1 VEVSELPLDARL
13 VAVLKER
20 GVGRLFPPQVEA
32 VRAGI
37 FDGRS
42 VLLCTATASG
52 KSLLAEVA
60 AVKAGLEGRMALY
73 AVPLKALAYE
83 KLVHFSYYRGLVKV
97 GVSTGDFDSDDRRL
111 HEFDVVVVTYEK
123 LDSLLRHRPS
133 WLGLV
138 GVVVVDEIHYL
149 GDPRRGPVLES
160 IVAKL
165 RHLGLKTQFIGLS
178 ATVGNAGE
186 VAAWLGAR
194 LVESSWRPVPL
205 REGVYHGG
213 MIRFS
218 DGSTRS
224 VNAPGDAEVALAVD
238 AVAGG
243 GQALV
248 FTNSRGSTVR
258 LAKAVAKAV
267 EAAGL
272 VPRGAKALAEEVL
285 RASSSKIIGRE
296 LADLVARGVA
306 FHNAGL
312 ELEVRRLVEDGFRR
326 GLLKVVVSTTT
337 LAAGVNLPARRVV
350 VADYERFDPA
360 LGREEIPVLEY
371 RQMAGRAGRPGL
383 DPYGEAVLVA
393 RSRGEAEYLMERY
406 VKGQVEGVR
415 SHILSEPNL
424 RAHVL
429 GAVGGGYAK
438 SLDDL
443 VDFFSNTLGAAQ
455 MKTPLKS
462 SILRSKI
469 GGVVEELVEWG
480 FLERDGDFV
489 YATEL
494 GRQVARLYLDP
505 EVAAGYIRL
514 IKSLR
519 AGNVPAYLYVVLT
532 APDFPRVRRGKA
544 DKRVAEGILAALDV
558 EEDEEFEDLART
570 ASMLMAWIEE
580 VDEDVIYEKFDVAP
594 GDLRVYVDL
603 FQWLGNAAAKLAR
616 LMGREEHGRRLEVVT
631 ARVVYGVREELLGL
645 VTTLR
650 GVGRVRARTLYNF
663 GYRTLEDIARA
674 TVREIASLP
683 GFGEKLAESVIEQAR
698 QMLAEG
704 LRGEV

>member
-1 VEVSELPLDARL
+1 LDARL
-13 VAVLKER
+13 IAVLKER
-20 GVGRLFPPQVEA
+20 GVERLFPPQVEA

-83 KLVHFSYYRGLVKV
+83 KLVHFSYYRWLVKV

-123 LDSLLRHRPS
+123 LDSLLRHRPN

-213 MIRFS
+213 TIRFS
-218 DGSTRS
+218 DGSTRR

-393 RSRGEAEYLMERY
+393 RSKREAEYLMERY
-406 VKGQVEGVR
+406 VRGQVEGVR
-415 SHILSEPNL
+415 SHILAEPNL

-455 MKTPLKS
+455 MKTSLKL

-514 IKSLR
+514 INSLR

-532 APDFPRVRRGKA
+532 APDFPRVRRGRA
-544 DKRVAEGILAALDV
+544 DKRVVEGILAALDV

-616 LMGREEHGRRLEVVT
+616 LVGREEHGRRLEVVT

-645 VTTLR
+645 VTSLR

>member
-1 VEVSELPLDARL
+1 
-13 VAVLKER
+13 
-20 GVGRLFPPQVEA
+20 
-32 VRAGI
+32 
-37 FDGRS
+37 
-42 VLLCTATASG
+42 
-52 KSLLAEVA
+52 
-60 AVKAGLEGRMALY
+60 
-73 AVPLKALAYE
+73 
-83 KLVHFSYYRGLVKV
+83 
-97 GVSTGDFDSDDRRL
+97 
-111 HEFDVVVVTYEK
+111 
-123 LDSLLRHRPS
+123 
-133 WLGLV
+133 
-138 GVVVVDEIHYL
+138 VVDEIHYL

-213 MIRFS
+213 VIRFS
-218 DGSTRS
+218 DGSTRR

-248 FTNSRGSTVR
+248 FTNSRGSTVK

-285 RASSSKIIGRE
+285 RASSSRIIGRE

-326 GLLKVVVSTTT
+326 GLLKAVVSTTT

-350 VADYERFDPA
+350 IADYGRFDPA

-393 RSRGEAEYLMERY
+393 RSKGEAEYLMERY
-406 VKGQVEGVR
+406 VRGQVEGVR
-415 SHILSEPNL
+415 SHILAEPNL

-438 SLDDL
+438 SIDDL

-455 MKTPLKS
+455 MKTSLKL

-494 GRQVARLYLDP
+494 GRHVARLYLDP

-514 IKSLR
+514 INSLKV
-519 AGNVPAYLYVVLT
+519 GNVPAYLYVVLT
-532 APDFPRVRRGKA
+532 APDFPRVRRGRA
-544 DKRVAEGILAALDV
+544 DKRVVEGILAALDV
-558 EEDEEFEDLART
+558 EEDEEFDDLART

-616 LMGREEHGRRLEVVT
+616 LVGRDEHGRGLEVVT

-645 VTTLR
+645 VTALR

-674 TVREIASLP
+674 AVREIASLP

>member
-1 VEVSELPLDARL
+1 
-13 VAVLKER
+13 
-20 GVGRLFPPQVEA
+20 
-32 VRAGI
+32 
-37 FDGRS
+37 
-42 VLLCTATASG
+42 
-52 KSLLAEVA
+52 
-60 AVKAGLEGRMALY
+60 
-73 AVPLKALAYE
+73 
-83 KLVHFSYYRGLVKV
+83 
-97 GVSTGDFDSDDRRL
+97 
-111 HEFDVVVVTYEK
+111 
-123 LDSLLRHRPS
+123 
-133 WLGLV
+133 
-138 GVVVVDEIHYL
+138 
-149 GDPRRGPVLES
+149 
-160 IVAKL
+160 
-165 RHLGLKTQFIGLS
+165 
-178 ATVGNAGE
+178 
-186 VAAWLGAR
+186 
-194 LVESSWRPVPL
+194 
-205 REGVYHGG
+205 
-213 MIRFS
+213 
-218 DGSTRS
+218 
-224 VNAPGDAEVALAVD
+224 
-238 AVAGG
+238 
-243 GQALV
+243 
-248 FTNSRGSTVR
+248 
-258 LAKAVAKAV
+258 
-267 EAAGL
+267 
-272 VPRGAKALAEEVL
+272 
-285 RASSSKIIGRE
+285 
-296 LADLVARGVA
+296 VARGVA

-393 RSRGEAEYLMERY
+393 RSKGEAEYLMERY
-406 VKGQVEGVR
+406 VRGQVEGVR
-415 SHILSEPNL
+415 SHILAEPNL

-455 MKTPLKS
+455 MKTSLKL

-532 APDFPRVRRGKA
+532 APDFPRVRRGRA
-544 DKRVAEGILAALDV
+544 DKRVVEGILAALDV

-616 LMGREEHGRRLEVVT
+616 LVGREEHGKRLEVVT

-645 VTTLR
+645 VTSLR